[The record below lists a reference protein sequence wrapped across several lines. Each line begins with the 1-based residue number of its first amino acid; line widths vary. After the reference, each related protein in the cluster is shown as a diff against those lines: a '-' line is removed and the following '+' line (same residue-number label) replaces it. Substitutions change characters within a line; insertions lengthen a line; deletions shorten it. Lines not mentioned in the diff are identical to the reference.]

1 MSSKFIIVEGPD
13 FCGKS
18 SQLDLLSINTWYFN
32 KRMFFT
38 REPGS
43 HLPESSLECEKI
55 RRQVLEQDNTLEEE
69 AILFARSRYEHTKE
83 IVKLLTED
91 DNTVIV
97 SDRYIVSSL
106 AYQAYAQYLGRDMIY
121 ELNEPSLKLLK
132 DNNIEI
138 HCIKFNLDKEEWE
151 KRRDERLQK
160 ESADSIEQK
169 NIHEDILEFF
179 SNDKIFNHYTEG
191 LDMKVYNINANKSIM
206 GVYLDFLE
214 TFRNIINN

>member
-18 SQLDLLSINTWYFN
+18 SQLELLSINTWYFN

-55 RRQVLEQDNTLEEE
+55 REQILHNNNSLEDE

-91 DNTVIV
+91 DNTVIIT
-97 SDRYIVSSL
+97 DRYIVSSL
-106 AYQAYAQYLGRDMIY
+106 AYQAYAQGLGIDMIY
-121 ELNEPSLKLLK
+121 EINEPSLRLLR
-132 DNNIEI
+132 DNDIEI
-138 HCIKFNLDKEEWE
+138 HCIKFNIDEEEWLN
-151 KRRDERLQK
+151 RRKERLK
-160 ESADSIEQK
+160 NEEADVIEQK

-179 SNDKIFNHYTEG
+179 SNKEIFDEYTKE
-191 LDMKVYNINANKSIM
+191 LNMQIHEIDASNNMMFVYM
-206 GVYLDFLE
+206 DFLE
-214 TFRNIINN
+214 TIKNIID